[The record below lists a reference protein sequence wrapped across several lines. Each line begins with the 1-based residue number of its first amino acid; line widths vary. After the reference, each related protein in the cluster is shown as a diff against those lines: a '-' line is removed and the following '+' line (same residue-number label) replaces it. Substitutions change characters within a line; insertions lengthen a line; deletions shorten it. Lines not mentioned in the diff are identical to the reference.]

1 MHVIH
6 DSWALLQEMA
16 SEVCTIIIVN
26 INVGLFSMV
35 TELWVLFTVVNVLL
49 RNARLK
55 SHYATL
61 KRLEKE
67 QSDEAAT
74 RNSRCLQPSC
84 SVSCGRRWH
93 FLKTASSTDQC

>member
-67 QSDEAAT
+67 QSAEAAT
-74 RNSRCLQPSC
+74 RNSQLATRA
-84 SVSCGRRWH
+84 VYNR
-93 FLKTASSTDQC
+93 AAA